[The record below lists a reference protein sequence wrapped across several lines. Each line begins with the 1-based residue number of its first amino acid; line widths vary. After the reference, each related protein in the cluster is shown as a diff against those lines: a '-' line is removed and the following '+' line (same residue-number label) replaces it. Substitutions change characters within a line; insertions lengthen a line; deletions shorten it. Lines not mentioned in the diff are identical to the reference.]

1 MATPA
6 QVAANQANSQ
16 LSTGPKSPVTKAR
29 SSRNS
34 FKHGLYAKA
43 LVLPGEDPAEL
54 EQLRAS
60 LRAEHQPANTT
71 EDILVNELAENFW
84 RIRRMRERE
93 AVAMQPEDIQ
103 FWLESGL
110 LVLVQRTMASAQREF
125 HRALADLRR
134 LQKDRGFLPQPV
146 AASEE
151 DEIGFVPSKTPE
163 PEHERDEPAVF
174 SKAKTQEKAFVPSN
188 PHESSHGITLFD
200 PNSEAFYRETGFRT
214 IEELRAHCM
223 SQFEEHSEAA

>member
-16 LSTGPKSPVTKAR
+16 LSTGPKSAETKAR

-54 EQLRAS
+54 DQLRAS

-84 RIRRMRERE
+84 RIRRMRARE
-93 AVAMQPEDIQ
+93 AVAMEPENLQ
-103 FWLESGL
+103 FWMETGL
-110 LVLVQRTMASAQREF
+110 LALVHRTMASAQREF

-134 LQKDRGFLPQPV
+134 LQKDRGFVPQHAGDS
-146 AASEE
+146 AAQPAHPAP
-151 DEIGFVPSKTPE
+151 EIGFVPENAQTPE
-163 PEHERDEPAVF
+163 P
-174 SKAKTQEKAFVPSN
+174 QIGFVPSQTHQ
-188 PHESSHGITLFD
+188 PSPGTILID
-200 PNSEAFYRETGFRT
+200 PKNSDGLYRATGFRT
-214 IEELRAHCM
+214 PEELRADILAN
-223 SQFEEHSEAA
+223 SLVAIKLPENLS

>member
-16 LSTGPKSPVTKAR
+16 LSTGPKPAETKAR

-54 EQLRAS
+54 DQLRAS

-84 RIRRMRERE
+84 RIRRMRARE
-93 AVAMQPEDIQ
+93 AVAMEPENLQ
-103 FWLESGL
+103 FWMETGL
-110 LVLVQRTMASAQREF
+110 LALVHRTMASAQREF

-134 LQKDRGFLPQPV
+134 LQKDRNFVPQL
-146 AASEE
+146 ASRPEAQPAHPAP
-151 DEIGFVPSKTPE
+151 EIGFVPENPE
-163 PEHERDEPAVF
+163 TAE
-174 SKAKTQEKAFVPSN
+174 TQIGFVPSETHQTS
-188 PHESSHGITLFD
+188 PFVTLLD
-200 PNSEAFYRETGFRT
+200 PNSDDFYRLTGFRT
-214 IEELRAHCM
+214 PEELRAHCM
-223 SQFEEHSEAA
+223 TKFDTDSEAA

>member
-6 QVAANQANSQ
+6 QVAANQANSK
-16 LSTGPKSPVTKAR
+16 LSTGPKSAETKAR

-54 EQLRAS
+54 DQLRAS

-84 RIRRMRERE
+84 RIRRMRARE
-93 AVAMQPEDIQ
+93 AVAMEPENLQ
-103 FWLESGL
+103 FWMETGL
-110 LVLVQRTMASAQREF
+110 LALVHRTMASAQREF

-134 LQKDRGFLPQPV
+134 LQKDRGFVPQLP
-146 AASEE
+146 AHSEAE
-151 DEIGFVPSKTPE
+151 PDHPAPEIGFVSSIPEIAEPQIGFVPSEIPQTSPL
-163 PEHERDEPAVF
+163 V
-174 SKAKTQEKAFVPSN
+174 T
-188 PHESSHGITLFD
+188 TLD
-200 PNSEAFYRETGFRT
+200 PNSDDFYRLTGFRT
-214 IEELRAHCM
+214 VEELRASFRSRFDHLNK
-223 SQFEEHSEAA
+223 AN